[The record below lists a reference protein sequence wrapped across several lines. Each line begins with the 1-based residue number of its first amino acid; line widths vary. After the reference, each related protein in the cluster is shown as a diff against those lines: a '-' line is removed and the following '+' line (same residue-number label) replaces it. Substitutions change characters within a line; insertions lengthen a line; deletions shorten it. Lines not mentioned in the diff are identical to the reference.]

1 MTYANY
7 NSINLPDEYRLA
19 DDAELKKRIIAR
31 KKELGDKLVIL
42 THHYQRM
49 EIVEFNDFLGDSYA
63 LAKSAASQ
71 ANAEHI
77 VFCGVRF
84 MAEAADILT
93 DKSKKVYLANPTAGC
108 PMADMAPNS
117 EVYKAWNYIE
127 SILGP
132 DRVIPLAY
140 MNSTAEMKAF
150 CGEHGGLICTSS
162 NADAAY
168 DYCARQGKKLFFFP
182 DQHLGRNTANK
193 KGIARDK
200 IILYDP
206 GKKNGGVTAKQVKAA
221 EVILWY
227 GCCPVH
233 INFTVDQVEKLR
245 EGHPAIKIV
254 VHPECPEEVVDSADA
269 SGSTSFIVKYVDQAP
284 QGAAIAIGTEL
295 NLVHRLA
302 KTYPNK
308 NIMSLSGESCV
319 ICSNMYRTSLQDLCF
334 TLENF
339 DRAEL
344 VQVSDIITKPAALAL
359 ERMLEIGR

>member
-1 MTYANY
+1 MAYANY
-7 NSINLPDEYRLA
+7 NSVNLPDEYRLA
-19 DDAELKKRIIAR
+19 EDAVMRKRIIAR

-63 LAKSAASQ
+63 LAQSASRQ
-71 ANAEHI
+71 KNAEHI

-84 MAEAADILT
+84 MAESADILT
-93 DKSKKVYLANPTAGC
+93 GENKKVYLANPTAGC

-117 EVYKAWNYIE
+117 EVYQAWKYIE

-162 NADAAY
+162 NADAAF
-168 DYCARQGKKLFFFP
+168 DYCVRQGKKLFFFP

-193 KGIARDK
+193 KGIPRDK
-200 IILYDP
+200 IKLYDP
-206 GKKNGGVTAKQVKAA
+206 GRRNGGVTADQVKAA
-221 EVILWY
+221 DVILWY
-227 GCCPVH
+227 GFCPVH
-233 INFTVDQVEKLR
+233 VNFTIDQVKQLR
-245 EGHPAIKIV
+245 HENPEIKIV
-254 VHPECPEEVVDSADA
+254 VHPECPEAVVDIADA
-269 SGSTSFIVKYVDQAP
+269 RGSTSFIVKYVDRAP
-284 QGAAIAIGTEL
+284 QGSTIAIGTEL

-302 KTYPNK
+302 KTYPDK
-308 NIMSLSGESCV
+308 NIMSLAGESCV

-339 DRAEL
+339 DRAEI
-344 VQVSDIITKPAALAL
+344 VQVSEIIARPAALAL
-359 ERMLEIGR
+359 KRMLEIGR